1 MDTAKLNLIVD
12 LYEKDSEW
20 SLSGRLRE
28 LKNKGKAQLSNP
40 KSGCGRLRYFLITR
54 LSHSKKR
61 FHKGGRKGSFDYIG
75 SLTHFLKHFFQKLN
89 IVEAAHLIWCTPSFG
104 TLW

>member
-1 MDTAKLNLIVD
+1 MQFHLIVD

-20 SLSGRLRE
+20 WLSGRLRE
-28 LKNKGKAQLSNP
+28 LKIKGKAQLNNP
-40 KSGCGRLRYFLITR
+40 KSGCGRLREFLITR

-61 FHKGGRKGSFDYIG
+61 FHKGGLNGSFDCVG

-89 IVEAAHLIWCTPSFG
+89 IVEAAHLI
-104 TLW
+104 